1 MTFLTVFAVSFVNEL
16 PRAVIQAYMQVFTGI
31 DYDDADRRIVALFIK
46 VLIDIIHRNLS
57 VISVNRGELMRFF
70 RCAGAQRNNQN

>member
-1 MTFLTVFAVSFVNEL
+1 MTFLAVFAVSFVNEF
-16 PRAVIQAYMQVFTGI
+16 PGAVIQAYMQVFAGI
-31 DYDDADRRIVALFIK
+31 DYDDTDRRPVALLVK

-57 VISVNRGELMRFF
+57 VISVNRGELMCFF